1 MNNIYEIIENMK
13 LGNKEQEIKN
23 LVDIAYIKGKQDQM
37 DNELEYLRS
46 KNGKI
51 WSIYRQR

>member
-1 MNNIYEIIENMK
+1 MNSIYEIIENMK

-23 LVDIAYIKGKQDQM
+23 LVDIAYLKGKQDQM

-51 WSIYRQR
+51 